1 MGGKVFQTERM
12 SKQQYD
18 FVCDKIKD
26 IIGNLGH
33 ITKQLTDKTD
43 FGDVDLVVYDVDEDD
58 VLTKLSNYVLDKNGS
73 SLKLQFDDVIF
84 QCDIV
89 LADKEMGNIADVWE
103 LHNHGDFYNFVGK
116 MTTAAGFKISCDGSI
131 KFRYSKSKSITTNL
145 SIEQLLQLLDVDKPV
160 TTEYNMTKAEMFE
173 KIVRSKFFKKE
184 YFDLNNLNNR
194 SRKRQLKRPTYMEF
208 LEYIK
213 DIDDSKNEYVNIE
226 LRPNQIST
234 DDIVSNQASVMAN
247 HIVRDKYNTVEICK
261 HLYKVNSAD
270 SIVVN
275 DDNHYRI
282 MKECS
287 KISEEIRATIF
298 DNLVNYLKNADTKC
312 IEKLITEDE
321 NVTLCKMFFGDV
333 LDFVYLGYK
342 GIDLNKLKTNEMMD
356 YIINRYN
363 GRILK

>member
-116 MTTAAGFKISCDGSI
+116 MTNAARFKISCDGSI
-131 KFRYSKSKSITTNL
+131 KFRYSKSKSVTTSL
-145 SIEQLLQLLDVDKPV
+145 SIKQLLKLLDIDKPV
-160 TTEYNMTKAEMFE
+160 TLKYNMSKTEMFE
-173 KIVRSKFFKKE
+173 KIVKSKFFKKE

-247 HIVRDKYNTVEICK
+247 RIVRDKYNAIEICK
-261 HLYKVNSAD
+261 HLYKANSID
-270 SIVVN
+270 HIVVN
-275 DDNHYRI
+275 DHHGYHHYRI
-282 MKECS
+282 IRECT
-287 KISEEIRATIF
+287 KVSEEIRATIF
-298 DNLVNYLKNADTKC
+298 DNLVNYLKNVDTKC

-333 LDFVYLGYK
+333 LDFVYLGYG
-342 GIDLNKLKTNEMMD
+342 GIYCRKFKTHPVLKAM
-356 YIINRYN
+356 N
-363 GRILK
+363 GVE

>member
-43 FGDVDLVVYDVDEDD
+43 FGDADLVVYGINEKL
-58 VLTKLSNYVLDKNGS
+58 VLSKLKSYTLDTNEN

-84 QCDIV
+84 QCDII
-89 LADKEMGNIADVWE
+89 LADKEQLNIADVWE

-116 MTTAAGFKISCDGSI
+116 MTNAAGFKISYDGTI

-145 SIEQLLQLLDVDKPV
+145 SIKQLLRLLDIDKPV

-173 KIVRSKFFKKE
+173 KIVKSKFFKKE

-234 DDIVSNQASVMAN
+234 DDIVSNQASVIAN
-247 HIVRDKYNTVEICK
+247 RIVRDKYNAIEICK
-261 HLYKVNSAD
+261 HLYKANSID
-270 SIVVN
+270 HIVVN
-275 DDNHYRI
+275 DHHGYHHYRI
-282 MKECS
+282 IRECT
-287 KISEEIRATIF
+287 KVSEEIRATIF
-298 DNLVNYLKNADTKC
+298 DNLVNYLKNVDTKC

-321 NVTLCKMFFGDV
+321 NVTSCKVFFGDV
-333 LDFVYLGYK
+333 LDFVYLGYNSIYRRK
-342 GIDLNKLKTNEMMD
+342 FKTHPVLKAM
-356 YIINRYN
+356 N
-363 GRILK
+363 GVE

>member
-43 FGDVDLVVYDVDEDD
+43 FGDADLVVYDVDEDD

-116 MTTAAGFKISCDGSI
+116 MTNAAGFKISCDGSI

-160 TTEYNMTKAEMFE
+160 TAEYNMTKAEMFE

-247 HIVRDKYNTVEICK
+247 RIVRDKYNAVEICK
-261 HLYKVNSAD
+261 HLYKANSID
-270 SIVVN
+270 HIVVN
-275 DDNHYRI
+275 DHHGYHHYRI

-287 KISEEIRATIF
+287 KVSEEIRATIF
-298 DNLVNYLKNADTKC
+298 DNLVNYLKNVDTKNV
-312 IEKLITEDE
+312 EKLITEDE
-321 NVTLCKMFFGDV
+321 NNKLCKMFFGDV
-333 LDFVYLGYK
+333 LDFVYLGYNDIYRRK
-342 GIDLNKLKTNEMMD
+342 FKTHLILTEMNEVKSM
-356 YIINRYN
+356 Y
-363 GRILK
+363 

>member
-43 FGDVDLVVYDVDEDD
+43 FGDVDLVVYDEDD

-89 LADKEMGNIADVWE
+89 LADKEMGNIADIWE

-116 MTTAAGFKISCDGSI
+116 MTNAAGFKISCDGSI
-131 KFRYSKSKSITTNL
+131 KFRYSKSKSVTTSL
-145 SIEQLLQLLDVDKPV
+145 SIKQLLKLLDIDKPV
-160 TTEYNMTKAEMFE
+160 TTEYNMTKTEMFE
-173 KIVRSKFFKKE
+173 KIVKSIFFKKE

-226 LRPNQIST
+226 LKPHQILT
-234 DDIVSNQASVMAN
+234 DNMTSRQASAMTDR
-247 HIVRDKYNTVEICK
+247 IVRDKYNAVEICK
-261 HLYKVNSAD
+261 HLHKINSIEDIIVNGE
-270 SIVVN
+270 N
-275 DDNHYRI
+275 RYHI
-282 MKECS
+282 MKECT
-287 KISEEIRATIF
+287 KVSEEIRATIF
-298 DNLVNYLKNADTKC
+298 DNLVNYLKNVDTKC

-333 LDFVYLGYK
+333 LDFVYLGYG
-342 GIDLNKLKTNEMMD
+342 GIYCRKFKTHPVLKAM
-356 YIINRYN
+356 N
-363 GRILK
+363 GVE